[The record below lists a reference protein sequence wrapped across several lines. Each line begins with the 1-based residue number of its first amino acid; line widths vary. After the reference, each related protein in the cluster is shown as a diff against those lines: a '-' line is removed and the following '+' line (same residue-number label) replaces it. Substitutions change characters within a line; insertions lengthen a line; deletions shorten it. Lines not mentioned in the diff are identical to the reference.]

1 VAHRDVK
8 NRNVMAKSGIDGAA
22 WLENFVIF
30 YRCQIVQLLRIRI
43 FAKKNR
49 DASEKQKR
57 KETSGRRDLFF
68 SHSKV
73 EEEDFKIEERIAHV
87 LRKVCSR
94 KT

>member
-1 VAHRDVK
+1 
-8 NRNVMAKSGIDGAA
+8 MAKSGIDGAA

-43 FAKKNR
+43 FAKKPAMPAR
-49 DASEKQKR
+49 SRREKR
-57 KETSGRRDLFF
+57 RRDLFF